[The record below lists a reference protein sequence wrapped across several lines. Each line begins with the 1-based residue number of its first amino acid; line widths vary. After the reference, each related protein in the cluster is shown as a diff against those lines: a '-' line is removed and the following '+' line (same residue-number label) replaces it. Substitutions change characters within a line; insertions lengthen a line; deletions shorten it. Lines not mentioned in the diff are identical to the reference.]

1 MKMQCYGL
9 DQGWQQE
16 ISIEGTR
23 RWLSNYTIFFTTSDD
38 GIRFS
43 YRIMKV
49 GNKIIDRLI
58 IRIVELFLW
67 EFFDVF
73 GKCLIFPRVRWW
85 GCCDGQDGFVSL
97 LRPIIFSVIT
107 VLIKP
112 RSVKVWLTVWTT
124 KIKSKCL
131 KKMTKW
137 HQIFW
142 NRLFLVIIL
151 KIYTLR
157 NIHFNSY

>member
-1 MKMQCYGL
+1 MTNETKTQCYGL
-9 DQGWQQE
+9 GRGWQQQ
-16 ISIEGTR
+16 INMVMTKMG
-23 RWLSNYTIFFTTSDD
+23 LSNYIMFFTTSHD
-38 GIRFS
+38 GIKFS

-85 GCCDGQDGFVSL
+85 GCCDGQDGFVCL

-107 VLIKP
+107 ILIKP
-112 RSVKVWLTVWTT
+112 RPVKVWLTAWMR
-124 KIKSKCL
+124 KRKSKFM
-131 KKMTKW
+131 KKNT
-137 HQIFW
+137 
-142 NRLFLVIIL
+142 
-151 KIYTLR
+151 
-157 NIHFNSY
+157 

>member
-1 MKMQCYGL
+1 MKMLCYVL

-23 RWLSNYTIFFTTSDD
+23 RRLSNYIIFFTTSDD
-38 GIRFS
+38 GIKFS

-85 GCCDGQDGFVSL
+85 GCCNGQDWFVSL
-97 LRPIIFSVIT
+97 LRPIIFSFIT

-112 RSVKVWLTVWTT
+112 RSVKVWLTVR
-124 KIKSKCL
+124 IIIMKSKCL

-137 HQIFW
+137 QQMFW
-142 NRLFLVIIL
+142 YRPVSYTHLTLPTIL
-151 KIYTLR
+151 R
-157 NIHFNSY
+157 V

>member
-1 MKMQCYGL
+1 MKMLCYVL

-16 ISIEGTR
+16 ISIEGTWKR
-23 RWLSNYTIFFTTSDD
+23 LSNYIIFFTTSDD
-38 GIRFS
+38 GIKFS

-85 GCCDGQDGFVSL
+85 GCCNGQDWFVSL
-97 LRPIIFSVIT
+97 LRPIIFSFIT

-112 RSVKVWLTVWTT
+112 RSVKVWLTVR
-124 KIKSKCL
+124 IIIMKSKCL

-137 HQIFW
+137 QQMFW
-142 NRLFLVIIL
+142 YRLYLVIMY
-151 KIYTLR
+151 K
-157 NIHFNSY
+157 